1 MTLDCPPHQVSGAR
15 AEQETE
21 VATLSR
27 HRAHS
32 LQQQLSSS
40 LAEADALRTECLG
53 LRERLAALDAR
64 ERARAEAIQIAGAEG
79 GRLEAALHD
88 AREVAA
94 RERLQTEAAH
104 LAELGEARLA
114 ARKAAGALDELMAE
128 RAAGRLREARAD
140 GAVRAL
146 QRELSSAAAA
156 SAAREATI
164 TDEARRARAAAEAA
178 IFEAASV
185 SAALQ
190 ERTVQVA
197 ILTETLEATRSSDG
211 SDSDGQRHLISLG
224 AQVIAMMTL
233 IAFSSHLPRSSGDCP
248 SMAS

>member
-1 MTLDCPPHQVSGAR
+1 MILDCPPHQVSGAR

-185 SAALQ
+185 SASECL
-190 ERTVQVA
+190 
-197 ILTETLEATRSSDG
+197 
-211 SDSDGQRHLISLG
+211 
-224 AQVIAMMTL
+224 
-233 IAFSSHLPRSSGDCP
+233 
-248 SMAS
+248 